1 LPHSPNVFC
10 GAMLRDDREALQWRV
25 EELEDVIELLNR
37 KRIE

>member
-1 LPHSPNVFC
+1 
-10 GAMLRDDREALQWRV
+10 MLRDDREALQWRV